1 MRMNKAVVS
10 AAVALSCL
18 IGTAAAKAE
27 VDPKSIA
34 LTLPKD
40 IKWTGDKVKSAVLY
54 GDPKK
59 PGTSWDW
66 TFVMAGAE
74 FSGRAETVGYEAGKK
89 FSYRT
94 TTGVESTFTYT
105 AEPQGGGVK
114 VTVDVTYDVPG
125 TLLSRMQASVVEK
138 LNDAEGVRA
147 VENLKAILDQ

>member
-1 MRMNKAVVS
+1 MSRVAKSAVINGNADQIMNYIADVKNHPAF
-10 AAVALSCL
+10 
-18 IGTAAAKAE
+18 IG
-27 VDPKSIA
+27 PLKSIA
-34 LTLPKD
+34 N
-40 IKWTGDKVKSAVLY
+40 VN

-114 VTVDVTYDVPG
+114 VTVDVTYDVPS

>member
-1 MRMNKAVVS
+1 MSRVAKSAVINGNADQIMNYIADVKNHPAF
-10 AAVALSCL
+10 
-18 IGTAAAKAE
+18 IG
-27 VDPKSIA
+27 PLKSIA
-34 LTLPKD
+34 N
-40 IKWTGDKVKSAVLY
+40 VQ

>member
-1 MRMNKAVVS
+1 MSRVAKSAVINGNADQIMNYIADVKNHPAF
-10 AAVALSCL
+10 
-18 IGTAAAKAE
+18 IG
-27 VDPKSIA
+27 PLKSIA
-34 LTLPKD
+34 N
-40 IKWTGDKVKSAVLY
+40 VN

-114 VTVDVTYDVPG
+114 VMVDVTYNVPG

-138 LNDAEGVRA
+138 LNDAEGARA

>member
-1 MRMNKAVVS
+1 MSR
-10 AAVALSCL
+10 VA
-18 IGTAAAKAE
+18 
-27 VDPKSIA
+27 
-34 LTLPKD
+34 
-40 IKWTGDKVKSAVLY
+40 KSAVINGNADQIMNYIADVKNHPAFIGPLKSISNLK

-114 VTVDVTYDVPG
+114 VTVDVTYDVPS

>member
-1 MRMNKAVVS
+1 MSRVAKSAVINGNADQIMNYIADVKNHPAF
-10 AAVALSCL
+10 
-18 IGTAAAKAE
+18 IG
-27 VDPKSIA
+27 PLKSIA
-34 LTLPKD
+34 N
-40 IKWTGDKVKSAVLY
+40 VN

>member
-1 MRMNKAVVS
+1 MSRVAKSAVINGNADQIMNYIADAKNHPAF
-10 AAVALSCL
+10 
-18 IGTAAAKAE
+18 IG
-27 VDPKSIA
+27 PLKSIA
-34 LTLPKD
+34 N
-40 IKWTGDKVKSAVLY
+40 VN